1 MLWLGFHV
9 LVLVLLAVDLGL
21 VNRGEHG
28 VSPRRAATMVGFTM
42 FIALLLAG
50 GFWRFA
56 GRTTGIQFITVY
68 LLEYALSVDNLF
80 VFLLVF
86 TFFKVAPEVRH
97 RVLFWG
103 VLGAFVMRA
112 TLIVL
117 GTSLVQRFHWL
128 LYLFGAFLLY
138 TAVKMAISKEEEEVD
153 PEASLIL
160 RWGRRVLPVSRS
172 DTEHYHFFTRE
183 GGLLRVTPIFL
194 VLGVVEGTDLL
205 FALDSIP
212 AALGVSNDA
221 FVVYTANVSAI
232 LGLRSLFFVVAS
244 LMDKFHYLK
253 LGLAVVLAFIGA
265 KMLAGIVHFVI
276 PEWLSLAIIATV
288 LAVAVLASQ
297 IWHPREKKERT
308 VVSRDA

>member
-1 MLWLGFHV
+1 MGTPALWIGFHV
-9 LVLVLLAVDLGL
+9 MVLALLAVDLGL
-21 VNRGEHG
+21 VNPGERGITA
-28 VSPRRAATMVGFTM
+28 RRAASMVGLTVL
-42 FIALLLAG
+42 IALLLAG
-50 GFWRFA
+50 GFWRFS
-56 GRTTGIQFITVY
+56 GRTPAIQFVTVY

-117 GTSLVQRFHWL
+117 GTAMVRRFEWL
-128 LYLFGAFLLY
+128 LYGFGAFLLY
-138 TAVKMAISKEEEEVD
+138 TAVKMAFTKEEDEVD
-153 PEASLIL
+153 PETSLIL
-160 RWGRRVLPVSRS
+160 RLGRRVLPVSRS
-172 DTEHYHFFTRE
+172 DTEGYHFFTRE
-183 GGLLRVTPIFL
+183 GGKLRVTPIFL

-212 AALGVSNDA
+212 AALGVSSDP

-265 KMLAGIVHFVI
+265 KMLAGIVHVTV
-276 PEWLSLAIIATV
+276 PEWLSLAIIAAV
-288 LAVAVLASQ
+288 LTVAVIASQ
-297 IWHPREKKERT
+297 LWPQAEE
-308 VVSRDA
+308 S

>member
-1 MLWLGFHV
+1 MGTTALWIGFHV
-9 LVLVLLAVDLGL
+9 LVLGMLALDLGL
-21 VNRGEHG
+21 VNRGAHG
-28 VSPRRAATMVGFTM
+28 VTARRAAVMVGITVA
-42 FIALLLAG
+42 ISLLICA
-50 GFWRFA
+50 GFWQFRGSQPA
-56 GRTTGIQFITVY
+56 IQFLTVY

-86 TFFKVAPEVRH
+86 TYFKVAPEVRH

-103 VLGAFVMRA
+103 VVGAFVMRA

-128 LYLFGAFLLY
+128 LYGFGAFLLY
-138 TAVKMAISKEEEEVD
+138 TAVKMAFSKEEDGVD
-153 PEASLIL
+153 PESSLVL
-160 RWGRRVLPVSRS
+160 RWGRRLLPVARS
-172 DTEHYHFFTRE
+172 DTEDYRFFTRE
-183 GGLLRVTPIFL
+183 GGKVRVTPIFL

-212 AALGVSNDA
+212 AALGVSSDA

-265 KMLAGIVHFVI
+265 KMLAGIIKVLV
-276 PEWLSLAIIATV
+276 PEWLSLAIIA
-288 LAVAVLASQ
+288 AVLSISVGASL
-297 IWHPREKKERT
+297 IWPEREE
-308 VVSRDA
+308 A

>member
-1 MLWLGFHV
+1 MGTPALWLGFHV
-9 LVLVLLAVDLGL
+9 VVLALLAVDLGL
-21 VNRGEHG
+21 VNRGERG
-28 VSPRRAATMVGFTM
+28 ITARRAATMVGFTVV
-42 FIALLLAG
+42 IAALLAG
-50 GFWRFA
+50 GVWRFQ
-56 GRTTGIQFITVY
+56 GRTPAIQFVTVY

-86 TFFKVAPEVRH
+86 TFFKVAPQVRH

-117 GTSLVQRFHWL
+117 GTSLVKRFEWL
-128 LYLFGAFLLY
+128 LYGFGAFLLY
-138 TAVKMAISKEEEEVD
+138 TAVKMAFSKEEDEVN
-153 PEASLIL
+153 PESSFIL
-160 RWGRRVLPVSRS
+160 RWGRRLLPVARS

-183 GGLLRVTPIFL
+183 GGKLRVTPIFL

-212 AALGVSNDA
+212 AALGVSSDA

-253 LGLAVVLAFIGA
+253 LGLSAVLAFIGA
-265 KMLAGIVHFVI
+265 KMLAGIVHVKV
-276 PEWLSLAIIATV
+276 PEWLSLTVIAVV
-288 LAVAVLASQ
+288 LVAAMVASQ
-297 IWHPREKKERT
+297 IWHPPEKNEHE
-308 VVSRDA
+308 